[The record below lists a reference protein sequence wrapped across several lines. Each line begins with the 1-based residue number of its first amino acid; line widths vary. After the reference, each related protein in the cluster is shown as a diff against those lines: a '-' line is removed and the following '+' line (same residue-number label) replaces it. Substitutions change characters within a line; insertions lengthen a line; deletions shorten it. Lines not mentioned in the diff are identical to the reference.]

1 MDAHWG
7 WGPDTWDPLLYFSLL
22 CVDLKTSKLGSF
34 FKDQRDP
41 LMSPKISLKFFKL
54 YFFILKFL
62 VNQLS
67 FCSSEV

>member
-22 CVDLKTSKLGSF
+22 RVDLKTSKLGSF

-41 LMSPKISLKFFKL
+41 LMSPKVSLKFFTL
-54 YFFILKFL
+54 
-62 VNQLS
+62 
-67 FCSSEV
+67 